1 MRQTEEQREEDAMRA
16 RRSLFEPRTSAD
28 AGGVIAAPPL
38 PPRRAHVQMTQARS
52 RQQPG
57 GDLGTIAWPEHV
69 DACHARGFDPE
80 RTQAAGGLD
89 YAAVCLLLG
98 REPKTWERRV

>member
-1 MRQTEEQREEDAMRA
+1 MRRSAEDQQEDELRA
-16 RRSLFEPRTSAD
+16 RRSMFEPRGSAD
-28 AGGVIAAPPL
+28 IGHALTAL
-38 PPRRAHVQMTQARS
+38 PPRRAHVQRTEARGYG
-52 RQQPG
+52 QPG

-69 DACHARGFDPE
+69 EACKARGFNPE

-98 REPKTWERRV
+98 REPRTWERRA